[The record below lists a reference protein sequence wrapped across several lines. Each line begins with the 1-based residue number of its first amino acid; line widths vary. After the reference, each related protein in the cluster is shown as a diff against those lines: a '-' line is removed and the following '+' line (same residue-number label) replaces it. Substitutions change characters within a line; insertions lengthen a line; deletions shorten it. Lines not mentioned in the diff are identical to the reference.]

1 MMIRKVHRYLGLVAI
16 VFWCLQALTGLV
28 LVFQW
33 ELDDAS
39 VPGTPTPVDVHAL
52 GARIGSIDQQLGHVS
67 SLWATGMAANRFD
80 IYYEDR
86 ERRPRVIRVDG
97 AGRVLRDRS
106 EDMLLSFATLSSF
119 HQTLLSGSFGSWI
132 VGLSGALLCTNLVL
146 GLKLALPRAASW
158 RRILFAKAAGPPAAR
173 RYGLHRM
180 IGVWTALPAF
190 LIAGTG
196 VLLVFEDPLEQTL
209 HALVAMPLE
218 ETPATSISLGL
229 LPEGPTTATAA
240 LAVALKTYPGSKIS
254 ALVLPETGH
263 SWWRVRLRR
272 NGELPRIWGTT
283 TVFVSETGARVIDER
298 GARRA
303 WARRALDTLY
313 PLHTGQ
319 IAGIPGRIALLLI
332 GAAMLSL
339 AWFGFRL
346 WQSRRAHP
354 GR

>member
-1 MMIRKVHRYLGLVAI
+1 MIRKIHRYLGLVAI
-16 VFWCLQALTGLV
+16 VFWCLQASTGLV

-39 VPGTPTPVDVHAL
+39 VPGPPMPVDARAL
-52 GARIGSIDQQLGHVS
+52 GARIGSIDQQLGPVS

-86 ERRPRVIRVDG
+86 AGRPRVMRVDG

-106 EDMLLSFATLSSF
+106 EDMLLSYGTLSSF
-119 HQTLLSGSFGSWI
+119 HQTLLSGPFGSWI

-146 GLKLALPRAASW
+146 GLKLALPPGARW
-158 RRILFAKAAGPPAAR
+158 RRILFAKIARPAAAR

-180 IGVWTALPAF
+180 IGIWIALPAF
-190 LIAGTG
+190 AIASTG

-218 ETPATSISLGL
+218 EAPTTPVSLGPI
-229 LPEGPTTATAA
+229 PEELTTAAAA
-240 LAVALKTYPGSKIS
+240 LAVALKTYSGSKIS
-254 ALVLPETGH
+254 ALVLPQPGH

-298 GARRA
+298 GARSA

-319 IAGIPGRIALLLI
+319 IAGYPGRIALLLT

-346 WQSRRAHP
+346 WQSRRGDP